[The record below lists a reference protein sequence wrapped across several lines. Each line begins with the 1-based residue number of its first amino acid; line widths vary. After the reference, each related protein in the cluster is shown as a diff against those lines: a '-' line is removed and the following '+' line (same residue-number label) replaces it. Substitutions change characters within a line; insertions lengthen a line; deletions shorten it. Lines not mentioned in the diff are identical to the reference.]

1 MSLFLKLLAIVL
13 ALAFAASVIG
23 ATLALRDADRR
34 AQALALQSQI
44 FTSSLGVIEYAVEG
58 EGPSLFVIHGAG
70 GGFDQGLEI
79 ARAYAGGGY
88 TWIAPSRFGYLRSA
102 LPDDASTAAQ
112 ADAFAA
118 LLDHLGVEKTV
129 VLAFSGGTPPALQF
143 AARHPERVSKLV
155 LLSSAPFTPYDAANE
170 ARPIPTWAYQ
180 AAFGNDAIYG
190 VIARLA
196 PGLVLNAF
204 DARPEL
210 VAAAQEDEAGFL
222 DRLVGSFMPAS
233 KRIDG
238 VLNEA
243 AAIAPD
249 VVYDLTAIA
258 QPVLLIH
265 ACDDRI
271 NTFATA
277 ERLAAGLPQSEL
289 IALDRGGHLLLTH
302 HTQIRAH
309 VNTFLAESAE

>member
-1 MSLFLKLLAIVL
+1 MGLVVKLLAIVL
-13 ALAFAASVIG
+13 ALALAASAIG
-23 ATLALRDADRR
+23 AMLALRDADRR
-34 AQALALQSQI
+34 MQALARQSLS
-44 FTSSLGVIEYAVEG
+44 FTASAGAVEYAVEG
-58 EGPSLFVIHGAG
+58 EGLPVLVIHGAG

-79 ARAYAGGGY
+79 AKAYGGKGY
-88 TWIAPSRFGYLRSA
+88 RWIAPSRFGYLRSA

-112 ADAFAA
+112 ADAFAE
-118 LLDHLGVEKTV
+118 LLDHLGVEKTA

-143 AARHPERVSKLV
+143 AERHPDRVSRLV
-155 LLSSAPFTPYDAANE
+155 LLSSAPFTPYDAAGE

-180 AAFGNDAIYG
+180 AAFGNDVAYW

-196 PGLVLNAF
+196 PDMVLNAF

-210 VAAAQEDEAGFL
+210 VAAAGEDEAGFL
-222 DRLVGSFMPAS
+222 DRLVDSFMPAS

-265 ACDDRI
+265 ARDDRI